1 MARKSQ
7 NSSWKTLN
15 IIFIIVVLVLLLS
28 TFIFWR
34 IDNPRTEVIRSKI
47 IDVLL
52 PIFWPITYPVKLSSD
67 ILRNFETYSSLIK
80 KNKELRRD
88 LQDMMGWKEKAI
100 QLEQK
105 NAQLRALNNVKLNA
119 RLTWITGEII
129 ADSGSPFYQSG
140 VINIGSIDGLKD
152 GSAAVDGLGLV
163 GRVSGLGETSARVLF
178 LTDISSAIPV
188 MVKPANQKGILRGN
202 NSPWPTL
209 EFAEKTNLIKPGDRV
224 YTSGDGNVFPSDILV
239 GDIFSDT
246 DKKIRVKPAAKFDNL
261 EFLRILRPRN
271 INFSWTEQNLVG
283 MENF

>member
-7 NSSWKTLN
+7 NTPWKSLNTLF
-15 IIFIIVVLVLLLS
+15 FIAVLILLLS
-28 TFIFWR
+28 SFIFWR
-34 IDNPRTEVIRSKI
+34 MDNPRTEVIRSKI
-47 IDVLL
+47 IDFML
-52 PIFWPITYPVKLSSD
+52 PALWPITYPIKISSD
-67 ILRNFETYSSLIK
+67 ILRNFEAYSSLIK
-80 KNKELRRD
+80 KNKELKRD

-119 RLTWITGEII
+119 RLTWITGEIV

-140 VINIGSIDGLKD
+140 VINIGIDDGLKD

-163 GRVSGLGETSARVLF
+163 GRVSGLGKNSARVLF

-188 MVKPANQKGILRGN
+188 VIKPANQKGLLRGN

-209 EFAEKTNLIKPGDRV
+209 EFVEKTSLIKPGDRV

-239 GDIFSDT
+239 GNVFNDE
-246 DKKIRVKPAAKFDNL
+246 DKKIRVKPVAMFENL

-271 INFSWTEQNLVG
+271 LNFSWTEQNLVG